1 MTAYAC
7 CTDITKCVTPDIKH
21 VGVGHLLLF
30 DLIPGKCR
38 MGGSALSTV
47 YSQIGDEAADMDD
60 PEALKRMFNLI
71 QLLVH
76 EQLISAG
83 HDRSDGGTVV
93 TILEMAFSGNC
104 GLNIT
109 LPSNNDT
116 WGALFGEELGILHI

>member
-1 MTAYAC
+1 
-7 CTDITKCVTPDIKH
+7 
-21 VGVGHLLLF
+21 
-30 DLIPGKCR
+30 

-109 LPSNNDT
+109 LPSDNDT